1 MADAINVTIDARE
14 AIATLAA
21 TRGVMDASRAVHDA
35 AANAV
40 AVQVRGWFIT
50 RNAAKS
56 KHTGSQYWAQAAEAI
71 SAEADADSGRVVVR
85 HPGTAWHR
93 YGGTISAKPGKALAI
108 PLRDEVYGAWP
119 SEQFPNRGDAF
130 VWRRNGKAFLVARK
144 DKGVKSGSR
153 TLRILYLLL
162 KSVSKG
168 ADTTVL
174 PPSGDMQQTA
184 AGAVAALVRRALAR
198 RAAQTGAA

>member
-56 KHTGSQYWAQAAEAI
+56 KHTG
-71 SAEADADSGRVVVR
+71 
-85 HPGTAWHR
+85 
-93 YGGTISAKPGKALAI
+93 
-108 PLRDEVYGAWP
+108 
-119 SEQFPNRGDAF
+119 
-130 VWRRNGKAFLVARK
+130 
-144 DKGVKSGSR
+144 
-153 TLRILYLLL
+153 
-162 KSVSKG
+162 
-168 ADTTVL
+168 
-174 PPSGDMQQTA
+174 
-184 AGAVAALVRRALAR
+184 
-198 RAAQTGAA
+198 

>member
-21 TRGVMDASRAVHDA
+21 TRGVMEARRAVHDA

-40 AVQVRGWFIT
+40 AVQVRGWFIA

-56 KHTGSQYWAQAAEAI
+56 KHTSSQYWAQAAEAV
-71 SAEADADSGRVVVR
+71 SAEADAESGRVIVR

-93 YGGTISAKPGKALAI
+93 YGGTIHAKPGKAMAI
-108 PLRDEVYGAWP
+108 PLRDEVYGVWP

-130 VWRRNGKAFLVARK
+130 VWRRNGKAFLVARQ
-144 DKGVKSGSR
+144 DKGVRSGAR
-153 TLRILYLLL
+153 TLRILYILL

-174 PPSGDMQQTA
+174 PSEAEQIEA
-184 AGAVAALVRRALAR
+184 ASAAVRQIIRLALRR
-198 RAAQTGAA
+198 RAAAQGAV